1 MKVNAPIHKLP
12 TYKMVNNTKR
22 KINAFSFKENKK
34 VIFSNLLLMMCV
46 IVLSFNMHK
55 PYDALE
61 TTVIPDEAIRLR
73 ILANS
78 DSEKDQEVK
87 RHIRDLVNAEIAVWV
102 EDYKSIDLARDEIS
116 RHLPEIKEIVAAEL
130 AARGIQQSFSVE
142 LNKVAFPT
150 KMYGDYI
157 YPAGNYEAVLITLGE
172 GMGANWWCVLFPPL
186 CFLDID
192 SGQAVKE
199 ENDSEAVVTD
209 AELEIVTE
217 DLSKD
222 ESKVEVKFFLVEWF
236 SKLFS

>member
-1 MKVNAPIHKLP
+1 M
-12 TYKMVNNTKR
+12 KR

-61 TTVIPDEAIRLR
+61 STVIPDEAIRLR

-78 DSEKDQEVK
+78 NSEKDQEVK
-87 RHIRDLVNAEIAVWV
+87 RQIRDLVNVEIAGWVENYKSIELARAEIA
-102 EDYKSIDLARDEIS
+102 
-116 RHLPEIKEIVAAEL
+116 RHLPEIKEIVAHEL
-130 AARGIQQSFSVE
+130 KARGIQQSFSVK
-142 LNKVAFPT
+142 LGKVAFPT

-172 GMGANWWCVLFPPL
+172 GLGANWWCVLFPPL

-199 ENDSEAVVTD
+199 ENGSEAVGSD
-209 AELEIVTE
+209 AELEAEKAASSE
-217 DLSKD
+217 DD
-222 ESKVEVKFFLVEWF
+222 GKVEVKFFLVEWF
-236 SKLFS
+236 SKLFG